1 MTTFAWH
8 VHHETL
14 IEPLTEPIENRIA
27 YIKQAKP
34 ASEVELRLRLLKPV
48 QGELPAALDKARA
61 ALDKAWAALD
71 KARAA
76 LDKAWAAYVKARAAH
91 VKARAAHVK
100 ARAALDKAWAALD
113 KAWAALDKARAA
125 HVKARAALDKA
136 RAACMPEIEALH
148 AIECPDCPW
157 DGTSI
162 FPKAGAS

>member
-91 VKARAAHVK
+91 VKARAA
-100 ARAALDKAWAALD
+100 
-113 KAWAALDKARAA
+113 
-125 HVKARAALDKA
+125 LDKA

>member
-27 YIKQAKP
+27 YIKEYKP
-34 ASEVELRLRLLKPV
+34 ASQVELRLRLLKPV
-48 QGELPAALDKARA
+48 QGELPAALNKAKAARDKAFTAYAKAWAAYDKARA
-61 ALDKAWAALD
+61 ALD
-71 KARAA
+71 
-76 LDKAWAAYVKARAAH
+76 
-91 VKARAAHVK
+91 
-100 ARAALDKAWAALD
+100 
-113 KAWAALDKARAA
+113 
-125 HVKARAALDKA
+125 KARAALDKA

-157 DGTSI
+157 DGTTI

>member
-76 LDKAWAAYVKARAAH
+76 
-91 VKARAAHVK
+91 
-100 ARAALDKAWAALD
+100 
-113 KAWAALDKARAA
+113 

>member
-48 QGELPAALDKARA
+48 QGELPAALNKA
-61 ALDKAWAALD
+61 KAALD

-76 LDKAWAAYVKARAAH
+76 YAKAWAAYVKAG
-91 VKARAAHVK
+91 
-100 ARAALDKAWAALD
+100 
-113 KAWAALDKARAA
+113 
-125 HVKARAALDKA
+125 
-136 RAACMPEIEALH
+136 AACMPEIEALH

>member
-27 YIKQAKP
+27 YIKEYKP
-34 ASEVELRLRLLKPV
+34 ASQVELRLRLLKPV
-48 QGELPAALDKARA
+48 QGELPAALNKAKA
-61 ALDKAWAALD
+61 ALDKAFTARD
-71 KARAA
+71 KAFTAYA
-76 LDKAWAAYVKARAAH
+76 KAWAAYVKAG
-91 VKARAAHVK
+91 
-100 ARAALDKAWAALD
+100 
-113 KAWAALDKARAA
+113 
-125 HVKARAALDKA
+125 
-136 RAACMPEIEALH
+136 AACMPEIEALH